1 MSITWD
7 EIDNK
12 YPEDRDEMSEERE
25 KAYVNDCFD
34 CYEHEGFSKNSG
46 VLLVI
51 IKNGLDSTLQ

>member
-25 KAYVNDCFD
+25 KAYA
-34 CYEHEGFSKNSG
+34 YFSE
-46 VLLVI
+46 VI
-51 IKNGLDSTLQ
+51 Q